1 MNYSQLQFFDGGF
14 GSLLQ
19 KRGLQPG
26 EKPELWNLSHP
37 DAVLDIHKEYLN
49 AGSDIITTNTFGA
62 NSLKYD
68 DPTDVIK
75 AGVALAKQ
83 AVFACGHGKVA
94 LDLGPTG
101 KLLEP
106 FGDLSFDT
114 CYAIYAQQVK
124 AGCDEADLVIIET
137 MSDLQEARAAVL
149 AVKENCS
156 LPVFVTLSFGADGR
170 LLTGATVE
178 SAVAV
183 LEGLRVDAIGMNCGL
198 GPVEMKPLAKRLC
211 EAASVPVIL
220 NPNAGMPV
228 VENGQTVYKI
238 SPEEYKKA
246 VGELLTDG
254 VCFVG
259 GCCGTTPD
267 YIRALHSA
275 FADRTCIVPEQKKR
289 TVIAS
294 NSQTVVINKMP
305 LVIGERI
312 NPTGKPK
319 LKEALRNRDTDY
331 VVNEALAQ
339 EEHGA
344 DILDVNTGCPGVD
357 EADLLPACIKAVSQA
372 VCLPLQI
379 DTADT
384 QAMEKAMRAY
394 CGKALVNSVNG
405 KQESMDAVFP
415 LVKKY
420 GGCVVCLTLDENGI
434 PETVE
439 GRLSIAEKIMHEA
452 AKYGIPK
459 HDLLI
464 DTLTLSVSTKAD
476 NAQITLDA
484 LRKVRH
490 ELGLHTVLGV
500 SNVSFG
506 LPDRPGV
513 NAAFLTL
520 AMQNGLSAAII
531 NPLSRPERTAVMAYR
546 ALNGF
551 DENCANYIAFASDAP
566 AQAVSDTKTETLFYA
581 VQKGLCEKAALLT
594 KQLLA
599 EKQPLEIINHELIPA
614 LTAVGEGFEKKT
626 LFLPQ
631 LLSSAQAAQAA
642 FAVLRESGNTG
653 ESDGEKIVFATVKG
667 DIHDIGKNIVTM
679 LLGNYGFSVID
690 LGKDVAPQTIV
701 DTVLKEDVKLVGL
714 SALMTTTLPAMEETV
729 QLLKATAP
737 DCKVM
742 VGGAVVTQDY
752 ADSIG
757 AHFYGKDAL
766 EAVRIAQQYFN
777 H

>member
-1 MNYSQLQFFDGGF
+1 MKYSQLQFFDGGF

-26 EKPELWNLSHP
+26 EKPELWNITHP
-37 DAVLDIHKEYLN
+37 QAVLEIHKEYLQ

-62 NSLKYD
+62 NCLKYD
-68 DPTDVIK
+68 DPIGVIQ
-75 AGVALAKQ
+75 AGVSLAKQ
-83 AVFACGHGKVA
+83 AVCECGHGKVA

-106 FGDLSFDT
+106 FGELSFDA
-114 CYAIYAQQVK
+114 CYDIYAQQIN
-124 AGCDEADLVIIET
+124 AGARQADLVIIET

-149 AVKENCS
+149 AAKENCD
-156 LPVFVTLSFGADGR
+156 LPVFVTLSFGSDGR

-183 LEGLRVDAIGMNCGL
+183 LEGLRVDALGMNCGL
-198 GPVEMKPLAKRLC
+198 GPVEMKPLAQRMLAC
-211 EAASVPVIL
+211 ASVPVIL

-228 VENGQTVYKI
+228 LENGQTIYKI
-238 SPEEYKKA
+238 SPGEYKNA
-246 VGELLTDG
+246 VSELLTDT

-267 YIRALHSA
+267 YIRALHTA
-275 FADRTCIVPEQKKR
+275 FAGRACKMPAPKKR

-294 NSQTVVINKMP
+294 NAQTVVIDKMP

-331 VVNEALAQ
+331 VVREALAQ

-357 EADLLPACIKAVSQA
+357 EKEILPSCVKAVVQA
-372 VCLPLQI
+372 VSLPLQI
-379 DTADT
+379 DTADPS
-384 QAMEKAMRAY
+384 AMENALRCY

-439 GRLSIAEKIMHEA
+439 GRLAIAEKIINEA
-452 AKYGIPK
+452 AKYGIEK
-459 HDLLI
+459 HELLI

-476 NAQITLDA
+476 NAKITLET
-484 LRKVRH
+484 LRRVRF
-490 ELGLHTVLGV
+490 EMGLHTVLGV

-520 AMQNGLSAAII
+520 AMQNGLSCAII
-531 NPLSRPERTAVMAYR
+531 NPLSRPERTAVLAYR

-551 DENCANYIAFASDAP
+551 DENCANYIAFAADAP
-566 AQAVSDTKTETLFYA
+566 AQTASDTKAETLSYA
-581 VQKGLCEKAALLT
+581 VQKGLVEKAAALTTELLKT
-594 KQLLA
+594 
-599 EKQPLEIINHELIPA
+599 KQPLEIINGELIPA

-631 LLSSAQAAQAA
+631 LLSAAQATQAA
-642 FAVLRESGNTG
+642 FGVLDKENKTG
-653 ESDGEKIVFATVKG
+653 EQVGEKIVFATVKG

-701 DTVLKEDVKLVGL
+701 DAVLKEDVKLVGL

-729 QLLKATAP
+729 QLLKEAKP
-737 DCKVM
+737 DCFVM

-757 AHFYGKDAL
+757 AHYYGKDAL
-766 EAVRIAQQYFN
+766 EAVHIAQQYFN